1 MPSAF
6 FFFFFLQSTN
16 LQAHRQN
23 PITFPPENPT
33 FPTCSDSYSKELDFG
48 YELDFSLP
56 ISIFIEKLSAVG
68 AIGAVGY
75 RFL

>member
-6 FFFFFLQSTN
+6 FFFFFSQSTN

-23 PITFPPENPT
+23 SITFPPENPT

-56 ISIFIEKLSAVG
+56 IRELDNEYVEARSAALFSFINL
-68 AIGAVGY
+68 
-75 RFL
+75 